1 MTTNTE
7 LTLVEAEAIDAT
19 LQSDWIELSL
29 GDLDLV
35 GGGTPAIVWG

>member
-7 LTLVEAEAIDAT
+7 LTLVEAEAIDST
-19 LQSDWIELSL
+19 LQSDWIELTL

-35 GGGTPAIVWG
+35 GGGTAIIVFG